1 MNTCVCFRVLCWSH
15 SRRTRA
21 MALWTRAS
29 WRMPWSHH
37 GVLRRAGDVKRARGR
52 RGWAQ
57 PRDGPDVVQLADM
70 ARIRV
75 SDEEVRAWQPQIA
88 RVVEW
93 FQKMEGVDVSGVEP
107 LVHAGEDA
115 ERWRRD
121 VPEPFVD
128 VDGILAMAADK
139 QGTYVRVP
147 RMYDGDVE

>member
-1 MNTCVCFRVLCWSH
+1 
-15 SRRTRA
+15 
-21 MALWTRAS
+21 MALWTRVP
-29 WRMPWSHH
+29 WRTSWSHH
-37 GVLRRAGDVKRARGR
+37 RVLGRGDGVTRTRGGCGR
-52 RGWAQ
+52 AQ

-70 ARIRV
+70 ARIHV

-93 FQKMEGVDVSGVEP
+93 FQQMEDVDVSGVEP

-121 VPEPFVD
+121 VPEPFAD
-128 VDGILAMAADK
+128 VDGILAMAKDK
-139 QGTYVRVP
+139 QGTYIRVP